1 MTNAYFDATLHL
13 AAKFAGR
20 GDHADAITVMVPWA
34 SWNLPPFENT
44 ILAYNLAQMFLKL
57 GDADSALAWFDWG
70 LEHDRAIRRTFIAE
84 AKAALLYEQGHRA
97 EADAMWAQ
105 MLAEGWLDD
114 AGRQRVEANRKTA
127 AGAR

>member
-1 MTNAYFDATLHL
+1 MANAWFDATLHL

-44 ILAYNLAQMFLKL
+44 ILAYNLAQMFLNL
-57 GDADSALAWFDWG
+57 GDADSALAWYDWG
-70 LEHDRAIRRTFIAE
+70 LEHDRAIRRTLIAE
-84 AKAALLYEQGHRA
+84 AKAALLYEQGRRD

-105 MLAEGWLDD
+105 MQAEGWLDD
-114 AGRQRVEANRKTA
+114 AGRQRVAANRKTA
-127 AGAR
+127 AAAR

>member
-1 MTNAYFDATLHL
+1 MANTLFDATLHL

-57 GDADSALAWFDWG
+57 GDVDSALAWFDWG
-70 LEHDRAIRRTFIAE
+70 LEHDRAIRRTLIAE
-84 AKAALLYEQGHRA
+84 GKAALLYEQGRRD

-105 MLAEGWLDD
+105 MQAEGWLDD
-114 AGRQRVEANRKTA
+114 AGRQRIAANRKTA
-127 AGAR
+127 AAAR